1 VSRFDVVAI
10 GNALVDVL
18 SYEDDDF
25 VVRTGVERGA
35 MTMVDAAR
43 SDEIYEQMG
52 PAREI
57 SGGSAANTA
66 AGVASFGGRA
76 AFFGRTADD
85 TFGKVYAH
93 DLRSIG
99 VHFDSLAVSGG
110 DPTGRCLVIVTPD
123 AQRTMCTYL
132 GTGGALDRSYV
143 DEAVVES
150 AAVTFIE
157 GYMWDQPPAK
167 EAIRHAADVAHRAD
181 NRVALTLSDPFCVER
196 HRAEFRE
203 LIEGKIDILFANEV
217 EIMSLYEV
225 DTFDEALQHVKG
237 HCEIAALTRGAS
249 GSVIVAGDEV
259 HVIDAAPAKVV
270 DTTGAGDLYAAGF
283 LYGFTHGHDLATSGR
298 LASLAAGE
306 IISHLG
312 ARPEQSLAELAKPL
326 LGA

>member
-1 VSRFDVVAI
+1 MSRFDVVAI

-66 AGVASFGGRA
+66 AGVASFGGHA

-85 TFGKVYAH
+85 TFGKIYAH

-99 VHFDSLAVSGG
+99 VHFDSPAVSGG

-283 LYGFTHGHDLATSGR
+283 LYGFTHGRDLATSGR